1 MQNKKNGIVVQRA
14 RISGRTIR
22 GFTMIELMVV
32 IVILGILAAAIVPN
46 LIGRDDVAKVTVAKS
61 DLRNIGN
68 ALSIYKLDN
77 GNFPNTEEGLNALV
91 QAPESA
97 RNWAAGGYLPKLPLD
112 PWGNPYVYIS
122 PGVSGPYDL
131 LSLGADGAEGGEEF
145 NADINLGDL

>member
-1 MQNKKNGIVVQRA
+1 MQNKNNGIVVKRG
-14 RISGRTIR
+14 RLSGRTMR

-97 RNWAAGGYLPKLPLD
+97 RNWAAGGYLPKLPMD

-131 LSLGADGAEGGEEF
+131 LSLGADGAEGGEGF
-145 NADINLGDL
+145 NADIKLGDL

>member
-1 MQNKKNGIVVQRA
+1 MQNKKNVSVLQWPRSPDKA
-14 RISGRTIR
+14 MR

-61 DLRNIGN
+61 DIRNISN

-77 GNFPNTEEGLNALV
+77 GNFPNTEEGLDALV

-97 RNWAAGGYLPKLPLD
+97 RNWAPGGYLPKMPLD

-122 PGVSGPYDL
+122 PGVAGPYDL

-145 NADINLGDL
+145 NADISLGDL